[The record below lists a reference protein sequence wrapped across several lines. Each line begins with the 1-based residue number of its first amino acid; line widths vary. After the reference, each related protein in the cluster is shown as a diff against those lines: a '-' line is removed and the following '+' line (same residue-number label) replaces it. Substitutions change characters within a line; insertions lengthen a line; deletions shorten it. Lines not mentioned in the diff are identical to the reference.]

1 MYVYIVSSIF
11 KKDDGNYKKYSI
23 AYKTVELAL
32 EYVVADM
39 EAQYEGAYADLM
51 TDAIKQNVAMRGDY
65 FFRYGGNDHYIMI
78 EKMEVHGE
86 QPNNVDNVVVFG
98 LKEEA
103 EAEPEMSNVET
114 ENVAPEMSDV
124 EANVKS
130 ENVAPEM
137 SETQVEN
144 VAEEEANVK
153 SENIVP
159 EMSETGNVDR
169 ISDESMNVEENV
181 SENVSA
187 NISENIDNA
196 NVRPDIK
203 SGDMIPEPD
212 TGAEENTIGNVATPQ
227 PTSVSLGSD
236 ESSPLSPLSPP
247 AATLSKG
254 GRTRN
259 RTRKNRKNALRK
271 SKKRSH

>member
-23 AYKTVELAL
+23 AYKSVELAL

-39 EAQYEGAYADLM
+39 EAQYEGAYVDLM

-86 QPNNVDNVVVFG
+86 QPNNVDNVVIFG
-98 LKEEA
+98 LKA
-103 EAEPEMSNVET
+103 EAEPENVGEEMSDVEANVES

-124 EANVKS
+124 EV

-137 SETQVEN
+137 SENQVEN
-144 VAEEEANVK
+144 AEEDANVK

-159 EMSETGNVDR
+159 EMSETGNVER
-169 ISDESMNVEENV
+169 ISDENVNVE
-181 SENVSA
+181 ENVSA
-187 NISENIDNA
+187 NISDNIDNA

-203 SGDMIPEPD
+203 SGDMINEPETVPN
-212 TGAEENTIGNVATPQ
+212 TGAEENTIEDVATPQ
-227 PTSVSLGSD
+227 PTSASLGSNVD
-236 ESSPLSPLSPP
+236 SPLAPP
-247 AATLSKG
+247 AASLSKG
-254 GRTRN
+254 GRTR
-259 RTRKNRKNALRK
+259 TRSRKTALRK
-271 SKKRSH
+271 SKKRRE

>member
-23 AYKTVELAL
+23 AYKSVELAL

-39 EAQYEGAYADLM
+39 EAQYEGAYVDLM

-98 LKEEA
+98 LNP
-103 EAEPEMSNVET
+103 EPEMSE
-114 ENVAPEMSDV
+114 E

-130 ENVAPEM
+130 ENVVQEMSDVEAENVASEM
-137 SETQVEN
+137 SENQVEN
-144 VAEEEANVK
+144 VEEEANVK
-153 SENIVP
+153 SENIAP

-169 ISDESMNVEENV
+169 ISDENV
-181 SENVSA
+181 SMEENVSA
-187 NISENIDNA
+187 NINNA

-203 SGDMIPEPD
+203 SGDMINEPETVPE
-212 TGAEENTIGNVATPQ
+212 TIAEENTIEDVATPQ
-227 PTSVSLGSD
+227 PTSASLGSNVD
-236 ESSPLSPLSPP
+236 SPLAPP
-247 AATLSKG
+247 AASLSKG
-254 GRTRN
+254 GRTRS
-259 RTRKNRKNALRK
+259 RIRGRKTALRK
-271 SKKRSH
+271 SKKRST

>member
-23 AYKTVELAL
+23 AYKSVELAL

-51 TDAIKQNVAMRGDY
+51 TDAIKQNVVMRGDY

-98 LKEEA
+98 LKG
-103 EAEPEMSNVET
+103 EAEPEMSVEEANVKSENVVQEMSDVEA

-124 EANVKS
+124 EANV
-130 ENVAPEM
+130 
-137 SETQVEN
+137 ET
-144 VAEEEANVK
+144 
-153 SENIVP
+153 ENIVP
-159 EMSETGNVDR
+159 EMSESENVD
-169 ISDESMNVEENV
+169 IVSDENVNVEENV
-181 SENVSA
+181 S
-187 NISENIDNA
+187 A

-203 SGDMIPEPD
+203 SGDMINEPETLPD
-212 TGAEENTIGNVATPQ
+212 TETLAEENTIEDVATPQ
-227 PTSVSLGSD
+227 PTSASLGSNVD
-236 ESSPLSPLSPP
+236 SPLAPP
-247 AATLSKG
+247 AASLSKG
-254 GRTRN
+254 GRTR
-259 RTRKNRKNALRK
+259 TRGRKTTLRK
-271 SKKRSH
+271 TKKRAH

>member
-23 AYKTVELAL
+23 AYKSVELAL

-98 LKEEA
+98 LKA
-103 EAEPEMSNVET
+103 EAEPEMSE
-114 ENVAPEMSDV
+114 E

-130 ENVAPEM
+130 ENVVQEMSDVEAENVASEM
-137 SETQVEN
+137 SENQVEN
-144 VAEEEANVK
+144 VEEEANVK
-153 SENIVP
+153 SENIAP

-169 ISDESMNVEENV
+169 ISDENVNVEENI
-181 SENVSA
+181 SA
-187 NISENIDNA
+187 NINNA

-203 SGDMIPEPD
+203 SGDMINEPE
-212 TGAEENTIGNVATPQ
+212 TIAEENTIEDVATPQ
-227 PTSVSLGSD
+227 PTSASLGSNVD
-236 ESSPLSPLSPP
+236 SPLAPP
-247 AATLSKG
+247 AASLSKG
-254 GRTRN
+254 GRT
-259 RTRKNRKNALRK
+259 RTRKNRKNASRK
-271 SKKRSH
+271 SKKRST

>member
-23 AYKTVELAL
+23 AYKSVELAL

-39 EAQYEGAYADLM
+39 EAQYEGAYVDLM

-98 LKEEA
+98 LKA
-103 EAEPEMSNVET
+103 EAEPEMSIE
-114 ENVAPEMSDV
+114 

-130 ENVAPEM
+130 ENVVQEM
-137 SETQVEN
+137 SDVEAEN
-144 VAEEEANVK
+144 VGEEMSEEEANVK

-159 EMSETGNVDR
+159 EMSESENV
-169 ISDESMNVEENV
+169 NVEENV

-187 NISENIDNA
+187 NISDNIDNA

-203 SGDMIPEPD
+203 SGDMINEPETLPD
-212 TGAEENTIGNVATPQ
+212 TETLAEENTIEDIATPQ
-227 PTSVSLGSD
+227 PTSASLGSNVD
-236 ESSPLSPLSPP
+236 SPLAPP
-247 AATLSKG
+247 AASLSKG
-254 GRTRN
+254 GRTRS
-259 RTRKNRKNALRK
+259 RGRKTALRK
-271 SKKRSH
+271 TKKRAH

>member
-23 AYKTVELAL
+23 AYKSVELAL

-98 LKEEA
+98 LKG
-103 EAEPEMSNVET
+103 EAEPEMSIEEANIKS

-124 EANVKS
+124 EAENIS
-130 ENVAPEM
+130 EQM
-137 SETQVEN
+137 S
-144 VAEEEANVK
+144 EEEANVK
-153 SENIVP
+153 SENIAP
-159 EMSETGNVDR
+159 EMSESENVD
-169 ISDESMNVEENV
+169 IVSDENVNVE
-181 SENVSA
+181 ENVSA
-187 NISENIDNA
+187 NISDNIDNA

-203 SGDMIPEPD
+203 SGDMINEPETIPD
-212 TGAEENTIGNVATPQ
+212 TEAEENIIEDVATPQ
-227 PTSVSLGSD
+227 PTSVSLGSNVD
-236 ESSPLSPLSPP
+236 SPLSPP
-247 AATLSKG
+247 AASLSKG
-254 GRTRN
+254 GRVLVNTRS
-259 RTRKNRKNALRK
+259 RKNRKTALRK
-271 SKKRSH
+271 SKKRSA

>member
-23 AYKTVELAL
+23 AYKSVELAL

-98 LKEEA
+98 LKT
-103 EAEPEMSNVET
+103 EAEPEMSE
-114 ENVAPEMSDV
+114 E

-130 ENVAPEM
+130 ENVVQEM
-137 SETQVEN
+137 SDVEAEN
-144 VAEEEANVK
+144 VGEEMSEEEANVK
-153 SENIVP
+153 SENIAP

-181 SENVSA
+181 SENIST
-187 NISENIDNA
+187 NISDNIDNA

-203 SGDMIPEPD
+203 SGDIINEPETVPE
-212 TGAEENTIGNVATPQ
+212 TIAEENTIEDVATPQ
-227 PTSVSLGSD
+227 PTSASLGSNVD
-236 ESSPLSPLSPP
+236 SPLAPP
-247 AATLSKG
+247 AASLSKG
-254 GRTRN
+254 GRTR
-259 RTRKNRKNALRK
+259 KNRKTALRK
-271 SKKRSH
+271 SKKRSA

>member
-23 AYKTVELAL
+23 AYKSVELAL

-86 QPNNVDNVVVFG
+86 QPNNVDNVVIFG
-98 LKEEA
+98 LKA
-103 EAEPEMSNVET
+103 EAEPEMSE
-114 ENVAPEMSDV
+114 E

-130 ENVAPEM
+130 ENVVQEM
-137 SETQVEN
+137 SDVESEN
-144 VAEEEANVK
+144 VGEEMSEEEANVK
-153 SENIVP
+153 SENIAP

-169 ISDESMNVEENV
+169 ISDENVNVEENV
-181 SENVSA
+181 SEN
-187 NISENIDNA
+187 ISDNIDNA

-203 SGDMIPEPD
+203 SGDMINEPD
-212 TGAEENTIGNVATPQ
+212 TIPDTIAEENTIEDVATPQ
-227 PTSVSLGSD
+227 PTSASLGSNVD
-236 ESSPLSPLSPP
+236 SPLAPP
-247 AATLSKG
+247 AASLSKG
-254 GRTRN
+254 GRN
-259 RTRKNRKNALRK
+259 RTRSRIRGRKTALRK
-271 SKKRSH
+271 SKKRSA

>member
-23 AYKTVELAL
+23 AYKSVELAL

-39 EAQYEGAYADLM
+39 EAQYDGAYVDLM

-86 QPNNVDNVVVFG
+86 QPNNVDNVVIFG

-103 EAEPEMSNVET
+103 EPEMSE
-114 ENVAPEMSDV
+114 E

-130 ENVAPEM
+130 ENVVQEMSDVESENVGEEM
-137 SETQVEN
+137 SEED
-144 VAEEEANVK
+144 ANVK

-159 EMSETGNVDR
+159 EMSESENV
-169 ISDESMNVEENV
+169 NVEENV

-187 NISENIDNA
+187 NISDNIDNA

-203 SGDMIPEPD
+203 SGDMINEPE
-212 TGAEENTIGNVATPQ
+212 TIAEENTIEDVATPQ
-227 PTSVSLGSD
+227 PTSASLGSNVD
-236 ESSPLSPLSPP
+236 SPLAPP
-247 AATLSKG
+247 AASLSKG
-254 GRTRN
+254 GRTRG
-259 RTRKNRKNALRK
+259 RKTALRK
-271 SKKRSH
+271 SKKRRE

>member
-23 AYKTVELAL
+23 AYKSVELAL

-86 QPNNVDNVVVFG
+86 QPNNVDNVVIFG
-98 LKEEA
+98 LKA
-103 EAEPEMSNVET
+103 EAEPEMSE
-114 ENVAPEMSDV
+114 E

-130 ENVAPEM
+130 ENVVQEM
-137 SETQVEN
+137 SVVETEN
-144 VAEEEANVK
+144 IGEEMSEEEANVK
-153 SENIVP
+153 SENIAP

-169 ISDESMNVEENV
+169 ISDENVNVEENV
-181 SENVSA
+181 SEN
-187 NISENIDNA
+187 ISDNIDNA

-203 SGDMIPEPD
+203 SGDMINEPETLPD
-212 TGAEENTIGNVATPQ
+212 IGAEENTIEDVATPQ
-227 PTSVSLGSD
+227 PTSASLGSNVD
-236 ESSPLSPLSPP
+236 SPLAPP
-247 AATLSKG
+247 AASLSKG
-254 GRTRN
+254 GRTRS
-259 RTRKNRKNALRK
+259 RIRGRKTALRK
-271 SKKRSH
+271 SKKRST